1 MRVQGRSPW
10 RPFLWEADLPGAKKT
25 GEPAVVVGKAYDLVL
40 WLVQKVE
47 HFPRSYRFSVGDRIV
62 SGGLDLLLAL
72 VQSAYTADK
81 AGLLES
87 ASARTNSLR
96 YLLRLAKDLH
106 LINIDSYA
114 FSAGCLEEVGRMV
127 GGWQKAVAR
136 RA

>member
-1 MRVQGRSPW
+1 M
-10 RPFLWEADLPGAKKT
+10 PGPKKSD
-25 GEPAVVVGKAYDLVL
+25 EPAVAVGKAYDLAL
-40 WLVQKVE
+40 WLIQKVE

-62 SGGLDLLLAL
+62 SNGLDLLLTL

-81 AGLLES
+81 ARLLES

-96 YLLRLAKDLH
+96 YLLRLAKDLR
-106 LINIDSYA
+106 LINIDSYGY
-114 FSAGCLEEVGRMV
+114 STGCIEEIGRMV